1 MQAKHCGRMAAAALA
16 LILGW
21 ANAAG
26 ARDDCGAP
34 QPIPEGER
42 EANGPEQ
49 RVVCNAATERS
60 PGAFNSAD
68 GIQYRNSAALEIIV
82 DDATPVQQIVTLNQQ
97 GGATLR
103 VQAGA
108 VVQQHTVSG
117 HNTFDHGAL
126 YAWSSDG
133 AVRVETAEGVALSTE
148 TGRREAV
155 YARSGSV
162 RHSAQTSRRI
172 VNTELERIAA
182 LTTPSAEQTVRVS
195 LGGPVSTS
203 GPSANAVFAYAEEGG
218 AVRVEAGAAAPIRA
232 TGAKQPGLA
241 DNRRERNNGYGIAA
255 WSGLAD
261 GARLGPGGPVYVR
274 AFGGIATRAA
284 RGAGIY
290 AHSSSGPVRVD
301 TRGPI
306 TTQGWQQEP
315 EGALLIGM
323 APGIWARGFGSGS
336 GALVQVDSRGIITTG
351 MRGRPGLGAESH
363 GIRAEA
369 AGAMQSAPVR
379 VRAGAI
385 TTWPGRSHGIYASSV
400 GAQAGGEVTV
410 EAYGRIETWG
420 PGSHG
425 IFTQASHGETRI
437 RLAPSAAV
445 EAFGAGGAALRAESA
460 LPGDATGTPGRLRI
474 TLAKGALLAAR
485 GAAKH
490 AIELR
495 GGRGE
500 IEIAGL
506 LHGAVQGGAVDD
518 LLRVLPGGAW
528 TLLGDSDF
536 GGGSN
541 ALHNAGTLQVG
552 RVHSLDSLALRGL
565 DSFSQSESGELLVNI
580 ASRNGR
586 SDLLDLGGAAVTLA
600 GRLKVTDLDY
610 APGALTLDVLRTT
623 GALDFSA
630 LRVERS
636 VVRQGALGI
645 VNSGDALQVQQP
657 APAPP
662 MPPGPPQSAPAPP
675 AADSAHAADS
685 ALAPRP
691 DSQPPA
697 PPAPP
702 APSPTPPAP
711 GADGAEGR
719 RGGVLQVLHTTDY
732 APAALA
738 ADHRQ
743 IGAYLN
749 RLGGA
754 DPDDSETGLLG
765 ALAGIAGMDAYAR
778 ALDHL
783 NPAGYGALLQ
793 SAWWA
798 QSAFAGDL
806 LAGCGAGAADG
817 RCNWL
822 RPGARGLRRSAAPDT
837 APGERF
843 GFAEDASRLSAGLRL
858 PLAGGG
864 FSLGAAVEQSELEIF
879 AGATGA
885 AGRHWGG
892 GEGLRLLAGAA
903 FSGGPRRARQE
914 IGRGPRRAQRAQQTQ
929 RARLELGGGVGGG
942 YARHKISRRDSAGLR
957 LHSAPRLH
965 WAGGHL
971 RAALHFAPG
980 GWALRPQIEAA
991 ALFARAGNLAERGE
1005 AGPAGLDIAD
1015 AEARWLSL
1023 RPGLSLAGELPTAR
1037 GALRLRLALGAR
1049 WFPRAEA
1056 PRWRGRPAQAPGA
1069 AGDLALW
1076 GGAPEALAECALGL
1090 AWQGPRLALRL
1101 DYQAA
1106 LGAQTRLHSAGLQL
1120 RLRF

>member
-1 MQAKHCGRMAAAALA
+1 MQAKHRGRLAAAALA

-21 ANAAG
+21 PHAAG

-34 QPIPEGER
+34 QPIPERQR

-49 RVVCNAATERS
+49 RVVCNAASERS

-82 DDATPVQQIVTLNQQ
+82 DSATPVQQIVTLNQQ

-108 VVQQHTVSG
+108 VVQQRAVSG
-117 HNTFDHGAL
+117 GNLFDHGAL
-126 YAWSSDG
+126 YAWSSSG
-133 AVRVETAEGVALSTE
+133 AVRVETAAGVALSTE

-162 RHSAQTSRRI
+162 RQKLSESRRS
-172 VNTELERIAA
+172 VNMELERIAS
-182 LTTPSAEQTVRVS
+182 LSTPSAEQTVRVS

-203 GPSANAVFAYAEEGG
+203 GVSANAVFAYAEEGG
-218 AVRVEAGAAAPIRA
+218 AVRVEASAAAPIRA
-232 TGAKQPGLA
+232 SGTKQPGLA

-261 GARLGPGGPVYVR
+261 GARLGPGGPVQVR

-284 RGAGIY
+284 YGAGIY
-290 AHSSSGPVRVD
+290 ARGGGPVQVE

-306 TTQGWQQEP
+306 TTQGWLNAP
-315 EGALLIGM
+315 EGALLTGM
-323 APGIWARGFGSGS
+323 APGIWARGFGADSA
-336 GALVQVDSRGIITTG
+336 ALVQVDSRGAITTG

-369 AGAMQSAPVR
+369 AGALQSAPVR

-385 TTWPGRSHGIYASSV
+385 TTWPGRSHGIYASSL
-400 GAQAGGEVTV
+400 GSQADGMVTV

-425 IFTQASHGETRI
+425 IFTQASHGKTLI
-437 RLAPSAAV
+437 RLASSAAV
-445 EAFGAGGAALRAESA
+445 EAFGAGAAALRAESA
-460 LPGDATGTPGRLRI
+460 LPDGATGTPGLLRI
-474 TLAKGALLAAR
+474 VLEKDALLAAR
-485 GAAKH
+485 GAAVH
-490 AIELR
+490 AIALR

-506 LHGAVQGGAVDD
+506 LHGALQGGTGDD
-518 LLRVLPGGAW
+518 TLRVLPGGAW

-541 ALHNAGTLQVG
+541 TLHNAGTLQVG
-552 RVHSLDSLALRGL
+552 RGHSLDALALRGL
-565 DSFSQSESGELLVNI
+565 DSFTQSESGELRVNI

-610 APGALTLDVLRTT
+610 APGALALDLLRTT

-645 VNSGDALQVQQP
+645 VNSGGALQVQQP
-657 APAPP
+657 APTPSPP
-662 MPPGPPQSAPAPP
+662 MPPQSAPAPP
-675 AADSAHAADS
+675 AADSA
-685 ALAPRP
+685 LAPRP
-691 DSQPPA
+691 DSPPPA
-697 PPAPP
+697 PAPP
-702 APSPTPPAP
+702 VPDSRPPVPAP
-711 GADGAEGR
+711 GAEGV

-798 QSAFAGDL
+798 QSAFAADL
-806 LAGCGAGAADG
+806 LADCGAGAGAANG
-817 RCNWL
+817 RCGWL
-822 RPGARGLRRSAAPDT
+822 RPGARSLRRSAAPGT
-837 APGERF
+837 APEERF
-843 GFAEDASRLSAGLRL
+843 GFAEDSSRLSAGLRL

-879 AGATGA
+879 AGATGP
-885 AGRHWGG
+885 GRRHWGG

-903 FSGGPRRARQE
+903 FSGGPRRYA
-914 IGRGPRRAQRAQQTQ
+914 GRGPRRTQ
-929 RARLELGGGVGGG
+929 RARLQLGGGIGGG
-942 YARHKISRRDSAGLR
+942 YARHTISRQNGAAPRVHG
-957 LHSAPRLH
+957 APRLH

-980 GWALRPQIEAA
+980 GWELRPHIEAA

-1005 AGPAGLDIAD
+1005 AGPAGLAIAD

-1049 WFPRAEA
+1049 WFPRAPA
-1056 PRWRGRPAQAPGA
+1056 PRWRARPAQAPGA
-1069 AGDLALW
+1069 AGDLALP
-1076 GGAPEALAECALGL
+1076 GGAPEALAEGALGL

-1101 DYQAA
+1101 DYEAA
-1106 LGAQTRLHSAGLQL
+1106 IGAQTRLHSAGLRL